1 MEYLKIKKVKELLE
15 VSDSRQRVAEV
26 LVIMDW
32 DNGKYHDELGED
44 VTTDEAI
51 QWELTNNIKTDK
63 DADRYIDKD
72 DELVM

>member
-1 MEYLKIKKVKELLE
+1 MEYLKIKKAKELLE

>member
-1 MEYLKIKKVKELLE
+1 MK
-15 VSDSRQRVAEV
+15 RQRVAEV

-63 DADRYIDKD
+63 DAERYIDKD